1 MNMSLCSIYYRRFSV
16 PHDRLVLDALEHD
29 LKHEKMGMEPNT
41 QIVGEPALSFTY
53 DLKQSLYEQLSEA
66 QGVREG
72 EGELEVAVRRLD
84 EDAAGMEDVTA
95 KESEGPSDVD
105 DAMTGGDDGARVSG
119 FVASD
124 VLGNQFFGF
133 PLFEGIS
140 TYKRHWKKGGS
151 VGASGGVLPKPH
163 KDSKEWEPGS
173 RRDWYPSSSAG
184 NGVSRER
191 HSQFGSLRAQSG
203 AAMSAAENFLKQA
216 RGETVPVERKLRV
229 QSMVNMGDMGMY

>member
-1 MNMSLCSIYYRRFSV
+1 M
-16 PHDRLVLDALEHD
+16 
-29 LKHEKMGMEPNT
+29 
-41 QIVGEPALSFTY
+41 
-53 DLKQSLYEQLSEA
+53 
-66 QGVREG
+66 REG
-72 EGELEVAVRRLD
+72 EGELEVAVCHLD
-84 EDAAGMEDVTA
+84 EDAACMEDVTA
-95 KESEGPSDVD
+95 EESKGPSDMD
-105 DAMTGGDDGARVSG
+105 DAMTGADDGARVSG
-119 FVASD
+119 SVTSD
-124 VLGNQFFGF
+124 VLGCQFFGF

-140 TYKRHWKKGGS
+140 TYKQRRKKGGS

-173 RRDWYPSSSAG
+173 GRDRYPSSSAG

-229 QSMVNMGDMGMY
+229 QSMVNMGIWVCTTREDKRSGNSLVGSTRYEDVVKMIRLIDRRTRRHSTWLHSSPTRATSLTIDLRRTSI